1 MKFQIFFFKEN
12 TRSLDTPALVDFLLE
27 DENMS
32 LVTTDDQVSIN
43 YSNSLVGLDYSL
55 IFTKTSRVPDIARL
69 SPKYLDLDFFVEY
82 DMLLPL
88 FKVNMISSV
97 IEKICS
103 RFNLLI
109 YNYLFEDVT
118 SFTRD
123 IIKTGYDRA
132 RRLYKEKYPSEYQGL
147 VFVTK
152 SKLDAY
158 YKYVLDAKATNEY
171 YNNKYLFLDA
181 YFGLNVEK
189 GEMCLISNFRL
200 DCSLIIPPG
209 VDVIELELNGNKFY
223 YDFKEVEVLIK
234 KYIKEFPGFV
244 GNTKMIDENHIKKV
258 KKILSK
264 MKVKPIMER
273 ISLVEQERLIDF

>member
-200 DCSLIIPPG
+200 DCSLIIPPS